1 MKNGF
6 IFIDLSKKSL
16 WPPREISLDAF
27 TTLTAFSPVEPKS
40 HVWAPSASQ
49 RCSQDVIKVEKLLGK
64 VNSLYMGEVP
74 WFVFV
79 SWSLVKTKKHRSPCG
94 ANPSSPWRLL
104 LSCSSVLVF
113 PGWRVLLFS
122 LCSKAL
128 LCSLGSSLLLFSKPL
143 PYAIYSNSLSGK
155 RGPVPWVLEPETYTE
170 PWAPLEGMRGVW
182 PQASNH
188 LPPRTKHQPSASEAG
203 CGSGEAQMRST
214 LTYLA
219 IHVFIFLFLWCTTF
233 YLHPR
238 VFSILPV
245 SLISL
250 TEILI

>member
-6 IFIDLSKKSL
+6 IFIDLSKQSL

-104 LSCSSVLVF
+104 LSCSSLPVF

-155 RGPVPWVLEPETYTE
+155 PGPVPWVLEPEHTQN
-170 PWAPLEGMRGVW
+170 PG
-182 PQASNH
+182 H
-188 LPPRTKHQPSASEAG
+188 HQRG
-203 CGSGEAQMRST
+203 CGECGLMHLITSLQGQST
-214 LTYLA
+214 SPVPQRQAAALA
-219 IHVFIFLFLWCTTF
+219 RLRCVQL
-233 YLHPR
+233 
-238 VFSILPV
+238 
-245 SLISL
+245 
-250 TEILI
+250 